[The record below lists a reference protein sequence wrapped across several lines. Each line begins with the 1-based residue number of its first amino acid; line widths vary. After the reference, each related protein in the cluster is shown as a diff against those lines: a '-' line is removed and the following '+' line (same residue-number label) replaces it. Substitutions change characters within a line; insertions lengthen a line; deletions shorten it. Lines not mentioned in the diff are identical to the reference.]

1 MNKRKPFYRHR
12 LKRDLVEVISLFL
25 LILLTACGSE
35 WEYADPEAHE
45 KTEQLQQEY
54 NAKLQGSWHREVVN
68 SDHRFFERITF
79 KADQTYT
86 LYRVWKM
93 RQGDEWEDFPEPSA
107 IGESTG
113 TWSLYWERLNTK
125 EGQNILALS
134 NKVSG
139 TLLRF
144 IDIINDQLLV
154 EGVPY
159 LPIDEPTVYE
169 RGEGT
174 PSF

>member
-1 MNKRKPFYRHR
+1 MKQ
-12 LKRDLVEVISLFL
+12 ISFTILSSL
-25 LILLTACGSE
+25 LLCLLTACSSE
-35 WEYADPEAHE
+35 WEYADSEAHE

-79 KADQTYT
+79 KADQSYT

-159 LPIDEPTVYE
+159 LPIDEPTVYK
-169 RGEGT
+169 RGEGA

>member
-79 KADQTYT
+79 KADQSYT

-93 RQGDEWEDFPEPSA
+93 RQG
-107 IGESTG
+107 GLYTG
-113 TWSLYWERLNTK
+113 S
-125 EGQNILALS
+125 
-134 NKVSG
+134 V
-139 TLLRF
+139 
-144 IDIINDQLLV
+144 
-154 EGVPY
+154 
-159 LPIDEPTVYE
+159 
-169 RGEGT
+169 
-174 PSF
+174 

>member
-1 MNKRKPFYRHR
+1 MKQ
-12 LKRDLVEVISLFL
+12 ISFTILSSL
-25 LILLTACGSE
+25 LLCLLTACSSE

-68 SDHRFFERITF
+68 SDHCFFERITF
-79 KADQTYT
+79 KADQSYT

-93 RQGDEWEDFPEPSA
+93 RQGDEWEDFPEPSV

-139 TLLRF
+139 TLLKF

>member
-79 KADQTYT
+79 KADQSYT
-86 LYRVWKM
+86 
-93 RQGDEWEDFPEPSA
+93 
-107 IGESTG
+107 ESTG
-113 TWSLYWERLNTK
+113 SWSLYWQRLNNK
-125 EGQNILALS
+125 EGQNVLTLA
-134 NKVSG
+134 NEISG
-139 TLLRF
+139 TLLKF
-144 IDIINDQLLV
+144 IDIINNQLIV

-159 LPIDEPTVYE
+159 LPTDGSTVYE

-174 PSF
+174 TSF

>member
-54 NAKLQGSWHREVVN
+54 NAKLQGSWHREV
-68 SDHRFFERITF
+68 
-79 KADQTYT
+79 KADQSYT
-86 LYRVWKM
+86 LYRVWKI
-93 RQGDEWEDFPEPSA
+93 RQGDEWEDFPEPSV

-113 TWSLYWERLNTK
+113 SWSLYWQRLNNK
-125 EGQNILALS
+125 EGQNVLTLA
-134 NKVSG
+134 NEISG
-139 TLLRF
+139 TLLKF
-144 IDIINDQLLV
+144 IDIINDQLIV

-159 LPIDEPTVYE
+159 LPTDGSTVYE

-174 PSF
+174 TSF

>member
-1 MNKRKPFYRHR
+1 M
-12 LKRDLVEVISLFL
+12 
-25 LILLTACGSE
+25 LTACSSE

-79 KADQTYT
+79 KADQSYT

-93 RQGDEWEDFPEPSA
+93 RQGDEWEDFPEPSV

-134 NKVSG
+134 NKLSG

-159 LPIDEPTVYE
+159 LPTDGPTVYK

>member
-54 NAKLQGSWHREVVN
+54 NAKLQGSWHRE
-68 SDHRFFERITF
+68 E
-79 KADQTYT
+79 
-86 LYRVWKM
+86 
-93 RQGDEWEDFPEPSA
+93 GDEWEDFPEPSV

-113 TWSLYWERLNTK
+113 SWSLYWQRLNNK
-125 EGQNILALS
+125 EGQNVLTLA
-134 NKVSG
+134 NEISG
-139 TLLRF
+139 TLLKF
-144 IDIINDQLLV
+144 IDIINDQLIV

-159 LPIDEPTVYE
+159 LPTDGSTVYE

-174 PSF
+174 TSF